1 MEFALSTKKILQPRY
16 PKIHPCLLSS
26 LEWAV
31 SNLLGFSLRLQS
43 GDRSCGTSYE
53 AIKAMPPRPPPPA
66 LSFLARIMRPC
77 VFKFTTLLD
86 GSWITETFVFG
97 LPYGT
102 MYLFANQGI
111 ICICCACVFLFIFP
125 SFCLS
130 GACRGFPNMRVTL
143 FFFRAQ
149 FFLSARPKFLSARH
163 KFQLFGVEPRIM
175 CGAR

>member
-26 LEWAV
+26 SEWAFITLSITLTV
-31 SNLLGFSLRLQS
+31 RRQKLRDLVWGYQS
-43 GDRSCGTSYE
+43 YAT
-53 AIKAMPPRPPPPA
+53 PPPA

-111 ICICCACVFLFIFP
+111 ICIYCACVFLFIFP

-143 FFFRAQ
+143 FFFAHD

-163 KFQLFGVEPRIM
+163 KFQFFGVELRIM